1 MCDETAREGA
11 GSRKNHKPEDLPK
24 TAIHLGEKANPQAD
38 IFSLGIFFIRRKRPM
53 SNVLSIKIL
62 PEQCRG
68 CRRCQLACSW
78 HDPGPLNPRFAGIR
92 ILSLDDGGTDYPVI
106 NMECLERFC
115 GKQHPRRKNA
125 LEPACVSACLFGA
138 LECTHVEVPD
148 E

>member
-1 MCDETAREGA
+1 
-11 GSRKNHKPEDLPK
+11 
-24 TAIHLGEKANPQAD
+24 
-38 IFSLGIFFIRRKRPM
+38 M
-53 SNVLSIKIL
+53 SNVLSIKIH
-62 PEQCRG
+62 PENCRG
-68 CRRCQLACSW
+68 CRRCQVACSW

-115 GKQHPRRKNA
+115 GKQHPRCKNA

-138 LECTHVEVPD
+138 LECTNVEEVPD